1 MYRGRLADTLRVQ
14 ICLCVC
20 DSMLITL
27 SFCTGWGE
35 GLAGRLL
42 LCPLPKQRVCR
53 SVMVLVAAGYGAS
66 LRRGLGKLGRGW

>member
-20 DSMLITL
+20 DSMLIAL

-42 LCPLPKQRVCR
+42 TRGFLPKQRVCR
-53 SVMVLVAAGYGAS
+53 SVILVAAGYGAS
-66 LRRGLGKLGRGW
+66 LRRGLG

>member
-20 DSMLITL
+20 DSMLIAL

-42 LCPLPKQRVCR
+42 TRGFY
-53 SVMVLVAAGYGAS
+53 VLFPSRGFVALWFWWLLAMGPV
-66 LRRGLGKLGRGW
+66 

>member
-20 DSMLITL
+20 DSMLIAL

-35 GLAGRLL
+35 GLVGRLLTRGL

-53 SVMVLVAAGYGAS
+53 SVVLVAAGYGAG
-66 LRRGLGKLGRGW
+66 LRRGLG